1 MFNEKRITKNLN
13 RLKIALRTATDID
26 FAITYI
32 QVIKEYNHR
41 KESHDID
48 SIINDIKNIEK

>member
-1 MFNEKRITKNLN
+1 MFNDKKIRRNLN

-32 QVIKEYNHR
+32 QVLEEYDFR
-41 KESHDID
+41 KRTRDID
-48 SIINDIKNIEK
+48 NVINDIKKID